1 LVLLDPRPG
10 TVYRLSS
17 ILLLTL
23 LLLNLNLK
31 LNFLLVHIATDSSF
45 VALLAGFVERRFI
58 SFLLYCI
65 VLYPVFNNWQQL
77 KCDDSHALLTTAVLW
92 CHVEEDAVI
101 IFEHIIYLK
110 SEQLPRRCLWE
121 ALNEATD
128 VSGTNFLLAFHSNY
142 GSILLSFW
150 DMNTEQTAASITYL
164 GP

>member
-31 LNFLLVHIATDSSF
+31 LNFLLVHIATDSTF

-65 VLYPVFNNWQQL
+65 VLYCISKFRV
-77 KCDDSHALLTTAVLW
+77 ALL
-92 CHVEEDAVI
+92 
-101 IFEHIIYLK
+101 
-110 SEQLPRRCLWE
+110 
-121 ALNEATD
+121 
-128 VSGTNFLLAFHSNY
+128 
-142 GSILLSFW
+142 
-150 DMNTEQTAASITYL
+150 
-164 GP
+164 